1 MLAADVLVA
10 WEQGSGRDSLDRAV
24 TMFAAFDGIDVD
36 EAARTDVARR
46 DAVLLAALRTLSG
59 RSVVV
64 GEFACT
70 GCGDAL
76 DVAVDLAALPDP
88 PPAKQ
93 LDLDG
98 VPFALPTSE
107 DLRQIRG
114 MSPAQAR
121 AHLLT
126 RCARGPGTPDGDRWA
141 EVMETAA
148 PASAVTIAATCPEC
162 ASVTRADLDV
172 AVLLWAE
179 VERHALDL
187 LAEVHL
193 LASAYGWT
201 EHDIL
206 ALGPRRRATYL
217 RMAAG

>member
-1 MLAADVLVA
+1 MLTA
-10 WEQGSGRDSLDRAV
+10 WELGRGQDSLDRAV
-24 TMFAAFDGIDVD
+24 TLFAVLGGIPAD
-36 EAARTDVARR
+36 EASRTDVARR
-46 DAVLLAALRTLSG
+46 DAALVGALRTLSG
-59 RSVVV
+59 RPVVV
-64 GEFACT
+64 GELACA

-76 DVAVDLAALPDP
+76 DVPVDLAALPDP
-88 PPAKQ
+88 PPAAP
-93 LDLDG
+93 LELDG

-121 AHLLT
+121 SHLLA
-126 RCARGPGTPDGDRWA
+126 RCARGPGAPDGERWA
-141 EVMETAA
+141 EAMDAAA
-148 PASAVTIAATCPEC
+148 PASAVTIAAECPGC

-179 VERHALDL
+179 VERHALEL
-187 LAEVHL
+187 LSEVHL

-201 EHDIL
+201 EGEIL